1 MWLNILYNK
10 VLIYHHLRMYS
21 LHIYLFFHFES
32 YIAMEVEQ
40 GGAVVVV
47 GRAEIDTRPP
57 FRSVKE
63 AVMLF
68 GEKVLVAEIYG
79 NKLKEMKIQQRESG
93 RSQSKIVTLTSELEE
108 TKQNLQKA
116 KEEGNSMSHSIKL
129 LKEEL
134 EKTKQDLHLLKIVE
148 FDKQQSEPNVKDFKF
163 IKKTTKMELEP
174 KSEEFQKNKYVK
186 FASSPSKTQV
196 TVNKEEVMEKPIPVK
211 KVRRKVSI
219 TMIGWLFSKNK

>member
-1 MWLNILYNK
+1 MWLNILYYK

-93 RSQSKIVTLTSELEE
+93 KSQSKIATLTSELEE

>member
-1 MWLNILYNK
+1 
-10 VLIYHHLRMYS
+10 
-21 LHIYLFFHFES
+21 
-32 YIAMEVEQ
+32 MEVEQ

-68 GEKVLVAEIYG
+68 GEKVLVAEIHG

-93 RSQSKIVTLTSELEE
+93 KSQSKISTLTSELEE

-116 KEEGNSMSHSIKL
+116 KEEGNSMSHSIKV

-148 FDKQQSEPNVKDFKF
+148 FDKQQSEPNVKDSKF

-174 KSEEFQKNKYVK
+174 KSEEFQKKKYVK

>member
-1 MWLNILYNK
+1 
-10 VLIYHHLRMYS
+10 
-21 LHIYLFFHFES
+21 
-32 YIAMEVEQ
+32 MEVEQ
-40 GGAVVVV
+40 GGAVVAV

-93 RSQSKIVTLTSELEE
+93 KSQSKIATLTSELEE

-116 KEEGNSMSHSIKL
+116 KEEGNSMSHSIKV

-134 EKTKQDLHLLKIVE
+134 EKTKQDLHLLNVVE
-148 FDKQQSEPNVKDFKF
+148 FDKQQSEPDVKDFKF
-163 IKKTTKMELEP
+163 MKKTTKMELEP
-174 KSEEFQKNKYVK
+174 KPEELQMKKYVK
-186 FASSPSKTQV
+186 FASSPSIAQV
-196 TVNKEEVMEKPIPVK
+196 TVNKEEVKEKPIPIK

>member
-1 MWLNILYNK
+1 
-10 VLIYHHLRMYS
+10 
-21 LHIYLFFHFES
+21 
-32 YIAMEVEQ
+32 MEVEQ
-40 GGAVVVV
+40 GGAVVAV
-47 GRAEIDTRPP
+47 GRAEIDTWPP

-93 RSQSKIVTLTSELEE
+93 KSQSKIATLTSELEE

-129 LKEEL
+129 KV
-134 EKTKQDLHLLKIVE
+134 VE
-148 FDKQQSEPNVKDFKF
+148 FDKQQSEPDVKDFKF
-163 IKKTTKMELEP
+163 MKKTTKMELEP
-174 KSEEFQKNKYVK
+174 KPEEFQKKKYVK
-186 FASSPSKTQV
+186 FASSPSIAQV
-196 TVNKEEVMEKPIPVK
+196 TVNKEEVMEKPIPIK

-219 TMIGWLFSKNK
+219 TVIGWLFSKNK